1 MRIWAHTIIRCYS
14 MIYRLYRIRCPKYK
28 ASYASHSSFIILFP
42 TWHHVTGLKTNSH
55 YPLKIEFLYLPILTN
70 KDFANQF
77 LPSGEILFSQL
88 RKIVKVEV
96 WLLMNLK
103 LS

>member
-1 MRIWAHTIIRCYS
+1 MRIWAHTIIRCYN
-14 MIYRLYRIRCPKYK
+14 MIYRLCRIRCPKYK

-70 KDFANQF
+70 NDLANEALATGEF
-77 LPSGEILFSQL
+77 LLSELRRIIRVGVRLF
-88 RKIVKVEV
+88 
-96 WLLMNLK
+96 MNLK